1 MINQIKSILKIN
13 FINKIIISNKIYNK
27 KYKQEKIL
35 ENNKI
40 I

>member
-1 MINQIKSILKIN
+1 MINKIMSILKIN